1 MEAIPRPWPPS
12 LPLPMM
18 MMKLMNI
25 LLWLASYIAQAN
37 EPNECASTKDT
48 KMSGNDNTSSHYQV
62 VWCTYVIYTHS
73 YNCNQY

>member
-1 MEAIPRPWPPS
+1 MATLFAPTHDADEINEHII
-12 LPLPMM
+12 M
-18 MMKLMNI
+18 
-25 LLWLASYIAQAN
+25 ASQLYIAQAN
-37 EPNECASTKDT
+37 EANECASTKDT